1 MSDEL
6 TRTRDHLKLETMA
19 LYEAIVSRE
28 TKQAEDHALTII
40 NLIHHLKRI
49 EGRDALA

>member
-6 TRTRDHLKLETMA
+6 SRTREHLERETVA
-19 LYEAIVSRE
+19 LLTAIVSRE

-49 EGRDALA
+49 EGRSALT

>member
-6 TRTRDHLKLETMA
+6 SRAREHLERETVA
-19 LYEAIVSRE
+19 LLTAIVTKE
-28 TKQAEDHALTII
+28 TRKAEDHALTII

-49 EGRDALA
+49 EGRSALT